1 MNFFGIGP
9 MEMVFILIL
18 ALIIFGPGRLP
29 EIGRALGK
37 SIRDFRAMTAEVT
50 SQFSLDL
57 EEAAKAKEPRTAP
70 SPAQEPAEA
79 APVPTEPPPPE
90 AMAPDEPLPPNAE
103 GPATQ
108 EASSEAAA
116 QGPEEA
122 EGAAQ
127 ASSEGEMAG

>member
-37 SIRDFRAMTAEVT
+37 SIRDFQAMTAEVT

-70 SPAQEPAEA
+70 SPVQEPAEA
-79 APVPTEPPPPE
+79 APVPTEPPPLE
-90 AMAPDEPLPPNAE
+90 ATALDEPLPPNAE
-103 GPATQ
+103 GPAVR
-108 EASSEAAA
+108 EVSSEAAA
-116 QGPEEA
+116 QGSEEA

-127 ASSEGEMAG
+127 ASSEGEVAG